1 MEKCKKIKMIEVAV
15 LMALV
20 VVLGVVLAVVAPVYT
35 IAGYGILIYVATYVL
50 AIMLTLTNI
59 FALKKYHLP
68 VAGKSLIIDAGIVL
82 IGYVVLILLAN
93 TGYYIIDKTHSLAI
107 LLSDKNKRTFLLF
120 HNEVNVWDILSL
132 IIIAMSIL
140 IIITMLVNLNVKEER
155 WIVKNVPLFIS
166 IVIFA
171 GVIGYDSYNS
181 LEKMD
186 EEELGYSYSI
196 SIDTS
201 YLQKYDLRIGE
212 KSDVKY
218 MEDLTKNADEV
229 SIVYTDGEYNE
240 KKHGVDMD
248 KSEIIEVTDDGDV
261 VAKKEGMAAAGII
274 TYKYNDNNKTCECVY
289 YYFGNYNIKK

>member
-1 MEKCKKIKMIEVAV
+1 MEKCKKIKMIEAATII
-15 LMALV
+15 ALV

-120 HNEVNVWDILSL
+120 HNEVNVWDILSI

-166 IVIFA
+166 MVIFA

-201 YLQKYDLRIGE
+201 YLQKYDLKIGE
-212 KSDVKY
+212 KLDVKC
-218 MEDLTKNADEV
+218 MEDLTRNADEV
-229 SIVYTDGEYNE
+229 SIVYVDGEYDA
-240 KKHGVDMD
+240 KKHGKDMD

-261 VAKKEGMAAAGII
+261 VAKKEGMAAAGIV

>member
-68 VAGKSLIIDAGIVL
+68 VAGKSLIIDAGILLV
-82 IGYVVLILLAN
+82 GYVVLILLAN

-107 LLSDKNKRTFLLF
+107 LLSDKNRRTFLLF

-166 IVIFA
+166 MVIFA

-181 LEKMD
+181 LEKVD

-218 MEDLTKNADEV
+218 MEDLTRNADEV
-229 SIVYTDGEYNE
+229 SIVYVDGEYDA

-261 VAKKEGMAAAGII
+261 VAKKEGMAAAGIV